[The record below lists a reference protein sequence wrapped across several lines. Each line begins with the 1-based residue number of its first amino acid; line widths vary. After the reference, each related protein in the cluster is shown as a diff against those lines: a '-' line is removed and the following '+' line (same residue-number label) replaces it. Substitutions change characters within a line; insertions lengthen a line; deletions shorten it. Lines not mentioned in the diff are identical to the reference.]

1 MAALIELVC
10 IAGLLL
16 VFHFLI
22 IPWHT
27 ETVKIKAAETVSAVQ
42 AALEKSGTPRI
53 EARRIAGTIPSIHDD
68 SIFNEMKGKYYLA
81 VFAVF
86 IVATFILI
94 LISLDIYRH
103 IISPISLIASGFY
116 AAAKKPGGQ
125 PDSLTYQND
134 EIGELAREYKLMSE
148 KIESMAIEMAE
159 REKNIIRLEEEAKKS
174 LVEKIDERTLE
185 LEEINRELKS
195 RSEELQKIR
204 EVSIESEARHRAL
217 AESTFDVSCETDI
230 GGNYLY
236 ISPNN
241 EELLGFKP
249 DEMLGKNFSEFVH
262 PQDIH
267 IAFGAFQKGLNGLK
281 AEATLRFLHKN
292 GHYIWIES
300 TGGFYQTASGEIRA
314 IIVSRDISV
323 RRKQDEELFE
333 SEKMAALNNMAN
345 GLAHDFNNIITCV
358 GGNVALLKKCL
369 PQNEKACEIVGRIEK
384 ILTKASRLTK
394 KLVSDS
400 FGDTLNL
407 CAADVNVLIKS
418 AFKSVF
424 DGGEYKTRYNLELKE
439 GLWAAEADESQALQ
453 MIVNIVKNSAESM
466 NKEGDIEVKTENLI
480 VFDNDPSLVKAG
492 RYVKITV
499 RDSRGE
505 IDIQT
510 ASKMLDP
517 YFLKER
523 QKDGLELYNS
533 YSIVK
538 NHNGYLTVKP
548 LGDKGAVF
556 TILMPALQDQA
567 KSAAEVSA
575 QSRAKAEM
583 KKARVLLMD
592 DDEEILQSLN
602 ENLVEEGYLVNT
614 SVNGEDAFKIYKSCL
629 ESGTPFDVVVLD
641 LIVPGG
647 LGGAETIKKI
657 SEIDPGVR
665 AIVSSGYSNDPIM
678 AEHQKFGFSGVIAKP
693 YEIKTLCEIID
704 SLCSEKV

>member
-1 MAALIELVC
+1 MTAFIELVC

-22 IPWHT
+22 IPWHA
-27 ETVKIKAAETVSAVQ
+27 ETVKIKAAETAAAVQ
-42 AALEKSGTPRI
+42 AALEKKGTSPV
-53 EARRIAGTIPSIHDD
+53 EARLIIEKISTIQDD
-68 SIFNEMKGKYYLA
+68 SFFNEIKSKYYLA
-81 VFAVF
+81 VFIVF
-86 IVATFILI
+86 IVSTFIVI
-94 LISLDIYRH
+94 LISLNIYRR
-103 IISPISLIASGFY
+103 IIAPISLIASGFY
-116 AAAKKPGGQ
+116 DAGARPSGKRI
-125 PDSLTYQND
+125 SLPCQND
-134 EIGELAREYKLMSE
+134 EIGQLAREYNLMSE
-148 KIESMAIEMAE
+148 KIESMAREMAE
-159 REKNIIRLEEEAKKS
+159 REKGRIRMEAEAKKA
-174 LVEKIDERTLE
+174 LVEKIDERTRE

-195 RSEELQKIR
+195 RSEELQKLR
-204 EVSIESEARHRAL
+204 EVSVEREARHRAL

-249 DEMLGKNFSEFVH
+249 EEMLGRNFSEFVH

-267 IAFGAFQKGLNGLK
+267 IAFGAFQKGLHGLK

-314 IIVSRDISV
+314 IIVSRDISA

-358 GGNVALLKKCL
+358 GGNVTLLKKCM
-369 PQNEKACEIVGRIEK
+369 PPSEKAGEIVSRIEK
-384 ILTKASRLTK
+384 ILTKASSLTK

-407 CAADVNVLIKS
+407 TALNVNSIIK
-418 AFKSVF
+418 KVF
-424 DGGEYKTRYNLELKE
+424 ENVFGGEEYKTRYNLELME
-439 GLWAAEADESQALQ
+439 GLWSAEADESQALQ
-453 MIVNIVKNSAESM
+453 MIASIVKNSAETM
-466 NKEGDIEVKTENLI
+466 NREGDIEVKTENLI
-480 VFDNDPSLVKAG
+480 VFENDPSLVKAG
-492 RYVKITV
+492 RYVKITI

-505 IDIQT
+505 IDMQT

-517 YFLKER
+517 YFLKDR

-538 NHNGYLTVKP
+538 KHNGYLTVSP

-556 TILMPALQDQA
+556 TILMPALQELSKTTA
-567 KSAAEVSA
+567 ETSA
-575 QSRAKAEM
+575 RLKAKAEM

-614 SVNGEDAFKIYKSCL
+614 SLNGEDAFRLYKACL

-647 LGGAETIKKI
+647 LGGAETIKRI

-678 AEHQKFGFSGVIAKP
+678 SEHQKFGFSGVIAKP

-704 SLCSEKV
+704 ALCGEKA